1 MIDYELFC
9 HTCGNVTKF
18 SSDELTVDGRYEVLV
33 CGHCKQAYMI
43 RKRNVYKVPEVF
55 RLTRTHSFVRMGE
68 KQDGDEKEKSNQ
80 TISE

>member
-9 HTCGNVTKF
+9 HTCGHVTKF
-18 SSDELTVDGRYEVLV
+18 SSDELTVDGRYEVLL

-43 RKRNVYKVPEVF
+43 HKRNVYRVPEVY

-68 KQDGDEKEKSNQ
+68 KNEDEKEESNQ
-80 TISE
+80 AVSE